1 MIITEFYKTRE
12 DGVNLYR
19 TYSNAGFTI
28 RQEQTGAEYAEA
40 IDVEGSG
47 MTYVETD
54 TPIEDEEL
62 TDSEALSIIMGRD
75 SDEPADG
82 E

>member
-1 MIITEFYKTRE
+1 MIITEFFTIRE

-19 TYSNAGFTI
+19 TYSDAGMYI
-28 RQEQTGAEYAEA
+28 RQEQTGAEYSEA
-40 IDVEGSG
+40 IDVEDSG
-47 MTYVETD
+47 YTYTETD
-54 TPIEDEEL
+54 RPVEDDL

>member
-1 MIITEFYKTRE
+1 MIITEFYTTRV

-19 TYSNAGFTI
+19 TYSDAGLYI

-54 TPIEDEEL
+54 SPIVEEIS
-62 TDSEALSIIMGRD
+62 DSEALSIIMGRD
-75 SDEPADG
+75 GNEPADG

>member
-1 MIITEFYKTRE
+1 MIITEFYTIRE

-19 TYSNAGFTI
+19 TYSDARFTI
-28 RQEQTGAEYAEA
+28 RQEQTGAEYTEA

-47 MTYVETD
+47 MTYVETNE
-54 TPIEDEEL
+54 PIVEEISN
-62 TDSEALSIIMGRD
+62 SEALNIIMGRD
-75 SDEPADG
+75 NNEPANG

>member
-1 MIITEFYKTRE
+1 MIITEFYTTRE

-19 TYSNAGFTI
+19 TYSDAGLYI
-28 RQEQTGAEYAEA
+28 RQETGAEYAEA
-40 IDVEGSG
+40 VDVEGSEYIY
-47 MTYVETD
+47 TETD
-54 TPIEDEEL
+54 RPIEDDL

-82 E
+82 D

>member
-1 MIITEFYKTRE
+1 MIINEFYTTRP

-19 TYSNAGFTI
+19 TYSDAGLYI

-54 TPIEDEEL
+54 SPVVEEIS
-62 TDSEALSIIMGRD
+62 DSEALSIIMGRD
-75 SDEPADG
+75 ADEPADG
-82 E
+82 D

>member
-1 MIITEFYKTRE
+1 MIITEFFTTRE

-19 TYSNAGFTI
+19 TYSDAGLYI
-28 RQEQTGAEYAEA
+28 RQETGVEYAEA
-40 IDVEGSG
+40 IDVEG
-47 MTYVETD
+47 MHTYTETD
-54 TPIEDEEL
+54 RPVEDEEL

-75 SDEPADG
+75 SDEPTDG